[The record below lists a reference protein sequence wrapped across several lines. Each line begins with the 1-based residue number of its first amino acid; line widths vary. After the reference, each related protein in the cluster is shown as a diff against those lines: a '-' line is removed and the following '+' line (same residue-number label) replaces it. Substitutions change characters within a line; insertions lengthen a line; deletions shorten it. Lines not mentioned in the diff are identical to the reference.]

1 MDNIEKSP
9 AFRAH
14 EPSEPEVLTKDVKQV
29 DGAALFLAGAD
40 AEGANF
46 SAVREKKLLRKIDW
60 ILLPMV
66 SHQPLATGLS

>member
-9 AFRAH
+9 AYGTQ

-29 DGAALFLAGAD
+29 DGAALFLAGVD
-40 AEGANF
+40 VEVANF
-46 SAVREKKLLRKIDW
+46 SAAREKKLLRKIDW

-66 SHQPLATGLS
+66 SHQPLAAGLC